1 MRQPLRVARQRTDLW
16 GRLPL
21 TKARR
26 PGQQAG
32 RKPGTNSLSEM
43 ERRVADVITR
53 ATETLES
60 PDWDAVRLPEQRR
73 EYERGILETFA
84 GYADEFTDLLLEQ
97 YVLSGDLAARELGRR
112 VALAYQRVG
121 KAEEPLPSTAALNF
135 RFDKLDPRAIEWA
148 RQRAGE
154 LITNMTRAE
163 RETFRQIVV
172 RALETGRTPTG
183 IGRQLVEALQQV
195 RPGTAVGQQLTELF
209 GANMNGLTARY
220 EQAVANR
227 AYETAANLA
236 DRGVQASKI
245 VDRVR
250 ADADKY
256 AARLRRTRA
265 RTIARTEILT
275 ANNAGRMGAY
285 RQATESGMLDDKYAR
300 KEWEVGP
307 FDVCPVCVELGRTT
321 SANPVP
327 LNQPFEASNG
337 WSGDAPPAHP
347 NCRCTVEINPN
358 PNLYSPTPLVGTGED
373 GDPYRWGDIRFTDAA
388 R

>member
-1 MRQPLRVARQRTDLW
+1 MRRPIRVARQRTDLW

-21 TKARR
+21 TKARN

-32 RKPGTNSLSEM
+32 RKPGVNALSQA
-43 ERRVADVITR
+43 EREFVAVVEDVISG
-53 ATETLES
+53 LES
-60 PDWDAVRLPEQRR
+60 PTWDTVRLPDARRDYQRD
-73 EYERGILETFA
+73 ILDTFA
-84 GYADEFTDLLLEQ
+84 QAADRLADALLAQ
-97 YVLSGDLAARELGRR
+97 YVRSGEFAARELGRK
-112 VALAYQRVG
+112 VAEAYQRVG

-148 RQRAGE
+148 RQRAGV

-163 RETFRQIVV
+163 QDVFRQIVT
-172 RALETGRTPTG
+172 RALESGRTPGG
-183 IGRQLVEALQQV
+183 IGRELVEALQQV
-195 RPGTAVGQQLTELF
+195 RPGTEVGQQLTELF
-209 GANMNGLTARY
+209 GANMNGLTVQY

-227 AYETAANLA
+227 AYETAASMA
-236 DRGVQASKI
+236 ERGIQPSKI
-245 VDRVR
+245 VDKVR
-250 ADADKY
+250 RDADNY
-256 AARLRRTRA
+256 AARLRRARA

-285 RQATESGMLDDKYAR
+285 RQASDAGLLDERYAR

-321 SANPVP
+321 SSAPIP
-327 LNQPFEASNG
+327 MNQPFQASNG

-358 PNLYSPTPLVGTGED
+358 PNIYSPTPLLGSGED
-373 GDPYRWGDIRFTDAA
+373 GDPYRFGDIRFT
-388 R
+388 